1 MNALKESQKDG
12 LPEDD
17 YKRAEKEV
25 QKRTDESVD
34 QINHALSSKESDLR
48 KV

>member
-1 MNALKESQKDG
+1 

-25 QKRTDESVD
+25 QKITDDAVAS
-34 QINHALSSKESDLR
+34 INDALSAKENDLR
-48 KV
+48 QV